1 MPCPRQSIPEQTKS
15 SKFALTRRRRFGGA
29 IKANFTFPSIAMRR
43 PAMKLF
49 AITVAAALV
58 LPTLFARAGEG
69 DPLSTMQ
76 ALKDAERAFDLD
88 RALSLFADDA
98 VIVNAAGATTA
109 GMENLR
115 QFLDED
121 MGFNDSFELN
131 QPVVDHNQVSWT
143 ESVSADFYRKLGVA
157 PVRFVFTAI
166 VNQRKIELIAAHVPL
181 EEIGRIEAA
190 RRRTTEPVI
199 YGRPCS
205 QYIRYLRHQTDAL
218 Y

>member
-1 MPCPRQSIPEQTKS
+1 
-15 SKFALTRRRRFGGA
+15 
-29 IKANFTFPSIAMRR
+29 
-43 PAMKLF
+43 MKLF
-49 AITVAAALV
+49 AITVAAAVVIPILS
-58 LPTLFARAGEG
+58 ARAGEA

-121 MGFNDSFELN
+121 IWFNDSFELN

-143 ESVSADFYRKLGVA
+143 ESVSADFYRNLGVA
-157 PVRFVFTAI
+157 PVRFVFKAT
-166 VNQRKIELIAAHVPL
+166 VDQGKIEMIAAHVPL
-181 EEIGRIEAA
+181 EEIARIEAA
-190 RRRTTEPVI
+190 CRRIVEPLI

-205 QYIRYLRHQTDAL
+205 QYIQYLRHQTDAV

>member
-1 MPCPRQSIPEQTKS
+1 
-15 SKFALTRRRRFGGA
+15 
-29 IKANFTFPSIAMRR
+29 
-43 PAMKLF
+43 MKLF

-121 MGFNDSFELN
+121 MGFNDLS
-131 QPVVDHNQVSWT
+131 S
-143 ESVSADFYRKLGVA
+143 
-157 PVRFVFTAI
+157 
-166 VNQRKIELIAAHVPL
+166 
-181 EEIGRIEAA
+181 
-190 RRRTTEPVI
+190 
-199 YGRPCS
+199 
-205 QYIRYLRHQTDAL
+205 
-218 Y
+218 